1 MLLALGHDAASA
13 GRSVRLSLGRYTREA
28 DVDAAVAALKKAAAD
43 SGAPAWQPFLGVSR
57 AG

>member
-1 MLLALGHDAASA
+1 
-13 GRSVRLSLGRYTREA
+13 
-28 DVDAAVAALKKAAAD
+28 VAALKAAAD

>member
-1 MLLALGHDAASA
+1 HDAASA

-28 DVDAAVAALKKAAAD
+28 DVDAAVAALKAAAD

>member
-1 MLLALGHDAASA
+1 AAASA

-28 DVDAAVAALKKAAAD
+28 DVDAAVAALNAAAD
-43 SGAPAWQPFLGVSR
+43 SGAPGWRPFLGVAT

>member
-1 MLLALGHDAASA
+1 MCIRDSAAASA
-13 GRSVRLSLGRYTREA
+13 GGV
-28 DVDAAVAALKKAAAD
+28 VAALKAAAD

>member
-1 MLLALGHDAASA
+1 
-13 GRSVRLSLGRYTREA
+13 
-28 DVDAAVAALKKAAAD
+28 DVDAAVTALKAAAD

>member
-1 MLLALGHDAASA
+1 L
-13 GRSVRLSLGRYTREA
+13 
-28 DVDAAVAALKKAAAD
+28 KAAAD